1 MEAVNKTMKILVK
14 ALETDKDDFRYD
26 ITSYGKLLE

>member
-1 MEAVNKTMKILVK
+1 VTKTMQILVK
-14 ALETDKDDFRYD
+14 ALETDKEDFHYD